1 MKGKKITAL
10 VLSLAMVVGVPAA
23 VLADE
28 PDEAEGSEQAIVE
41 EVPEETEVTVNSG
54 SIVVSPMAYC
64 LQFISSEK
72 TSDGLKALV
81 VYNYQAVDVYACK
94 GLMWDLGLWSG
105 FPIFQ
110 QKSSNYRKGA
120 KQRRGGE
127 SFLF

>member
-1 MKGKKITAL
+1 MKGKKINAL

-28 PDEAEGSEQAIVE
+28 VEGSEQAIVE

-72 TSDGLKALV
+72 TSDGLKALAMGLV
-81 VYNYQAVDVYACK
+81 VYNYQANK
-94 GLMWDLGLWSG
+94 
-105 FPIFQ
+105 IF
-110 QKSSNYRKGA
+110 
-120 KQRRGGE
+120 
-127 SFLF
+127 